1 MNEDALGLH
10 VSDVQTRRADPR
22 DAVGH
27 MNGDQPGHGAHR
39 RVRACAVRCA
49 SAWKPWWKLE
59 GLLSSMRSR
68 TMSDVWGWRAGRAL
82 STQGGLH
89 GYACTGMRRPTR
101 MGSAAPG
108 PARGSRVWGARSGL
122 GTSKMRKWQIR
133 RVRAKIQTNTSA
145 RRAHDSTHQ
154 RSDSGVR
161 CARPVSAER
170 RTRHDRAEHASFNPK
185 STHQASEK

>member
-68 TMSDVWGWRAGRAL
+68 TMSGVWGWRAGRAL
-82 STQGGLH
+82 STQGGL
-89 GYACTGMRRPTR
+89 AATRVTGMPDADGRRA

-108 PARGSRVWGARSGL
+108 PARGSGVWGE
-122 GTSKMRKWQIR
+122 
-133 RVRAKIQTNTSA
+133 
-145 RRAHDSTHQ
+145 
-154 RSDSGVR
+154 R
-161 CARPVSAER
+161 CPVSARAKCGNGKYGVLEQTYK
-170 RTRHDRAEHASFNPK
+170 RTRRHGAHTTRRISAVTPESGCAIRSPL
-185 STHQASEK
+185 SAGGSEVIP